1 MTDTVGPK
9 DFPRSVLVYHTL
21 WYLCCI
27 RLCLLLRFRWSWRFL
42 PLSVWILTGKIAA
55 LHMWGLNAIC
65 VCVCV
70 SKYDYEEFML
80 DSESPGWKQTRRFRN
95 MQMHPMND
103 TSMFF
108 SNQCSLAS
116 SSWGSQLLQLECY
129 AAPRGEMKE
138 RRKKKTLGFFCV
150 FFFFFYFRRA
160 VMLVGWTCLKEGA
173 VADELFCWL
182 CRMVRDFS
190 ECKWWCR
197 TLMEPLVQ
205 MKVHI

>member
-1 MTDTVGPK
+1 MLFV
-9 DFPRSVLVYHTL
+9 
-21 WYLCCI
+21 C
-27 RLCLLLRFRWSWRFL
+27 
-42 PLSVWILTGKIAA
+42 A
-55 LHMWGLNAIC
+55 C
-65 VCVCV
+65 VCPNMTMKNSCWIRKVQ
-70 SKYDYEEFML
+70 D
-80 DSESPGWKQTRRFRN
+80 ESRPEGLGTCKCIQWMTQAC
-95 MQMHPMND
+95 
-103 TSMFF
+103 FF

-138 RRKKKTLGFFCV
+138 RRKKTIGVF

-160 VMLVGWTCLKEGA
+160 CMLVMLVGWTCLKESA

-197 TLMEPLVQ
+197 TLMEPSVQ